1 MNTKRHEQTG
11 HQNSKQTEL
20 TETQRTK
27 PRIDTLGPLLF
38 ILAVLALALFQL
50 RNQGRTWWC
59 SCQQLFPWAGNIWSP
74 HNSQHLFDPYAFTH
88 ILHGFAF
95 CWVLMLVVPRM
106 AASWRLALATL
117 LEAAWEV
124 FENTEFVIQRYRE
137 ETAALG
143 YNGDSIFNSFGD
155 ILTCIVGFLIA
166 QRLGFKRSVL
176 VFVATE
182 IVLILWIRDSLL
194 LEILMLI
201 YPIESLKA
209 WQIGH

>member
-1 MNTKRHEQTG
+1 MRSHS
-11 HQNSKQTEL
+11 QNQLSATRNLKSGTTWL
-20 TETQRTK
+20 A
-27 PRIDTLGPLLF
+27 PSIF
-38 ILAVLALALFQL
+38 IVAALALAILQL
-50 RNQGRTWWC
+50 RNQGRSWWC
-59 SCQQLFPWAGNIWSP
+59 SCHQYFPWAGDIWSS
-74 HNSQHLFDPYAFTH
+74 HNSQHLFDPYSFTH
-88 ILHGFAF
+88 VLHGFAF
-95 CWVLMLVVPRM
+95 CWLLTLAIPRISVP
-106 AASWRLALATL
+106 WRLALATL

-143 YNGDSIFNSFGD
+143 YNGDSVFNSFGD
-155 ILTCIVGFLIA
+155 ILTCIAGFMIA

-182 IVLILWIRDSLL
+182 LVLILWIRDSLL

-209 WQIGH
+209 WQVGS

>member
-1 MNTKRHEQTG
+1 M
-11 HQNSKQTEL
+11 S
-20 TETQRTK
+20 TK
-27 PRIDTLGPLLF
+27 PSPLARVRNFWPWLV
-38 ILAVLALALFQL
+38 IAAALALAIFQL
-50 RNQGRTWWC
+50 RNQGRAWWC
-59 SCQQLFPWAGNIWSP
+59 ACNQYFPWAGDIWSA
-74 HNSQHLFDPYAFTH
+74 HNSQHLFDPYSFTH

-95 CWVLMLVVPRM
+95 CWLLSLVIPRVS
-106 AASWRLALATL
+106 ASWRLALATL

-137 ETAALG
+137 ETLALG
-143 YNGDSIFNSFGD
+143 YNGDSVFNSFGD
-155 ILTCIVGFLIA
+155 ILTCIVGFMIA

-182 IVLILWIRDSLL
+182 VVLLLWIRDSLL

-209 WQIGH
+209 WQVAGS